1 MKLEMTQKQELKLT
15 PQMLQSMELLQMSA
29 QELEAYLQELVQ
41 ENPAAELSEPEERQD
56 EGEELWRRMQSL
68 ADQDN
73 QNRQYVAAERE
84 ELDPLARI
92 GTDGG
97 LEDTLLL
104 HLSRQL
110 ERSQAPTLVLRGAQ
124 FLAACLDESG
134 YLREE
139 VENLAQ
145 AAGLPAAVLEEG
157 LSLLQTLD
165 PAGVGA
171 RDLSQCLELQL
182 RRAGE
187 EGTALAVVQRG
198 LERLARRQYRAL
210 AQELGVSQQEVLQAE
225 ARIRA
230 LDPRPGAAF
239 APREE
244 PVYLVPDLVV
254 LQGENGLEVHLQESH
269 LPGLRLS
276 GCYCDMYRNDPD
288 PEVRRYLDGK
298 IRQVQWAIQAV
309 EQRRATLLRCAQA
322 LVRRQ
327 QAFFQSPGGSL
338 SPLRLADI
346 AAELSIHESTVSRAV
361 QEKYLQCARGVYPLS
376 FFFTREV
383 GAGEGQSAHEIK
395 NQLLRLIREEDKRRP
410 CSDEKLRQLLAVGGY
425 AVSRRT
431 VAKYREE
438 LEIPSAAGRRA

>member
-210 AQELGVSQQEVLQAE
+210 AQELGVSQQKE
-225 ARIRA
+225 
-230 LDPRPGAAF
+230 
-239 APREE
+239 
-244 PVYLVPDLVV
+244 
-254 LQGENGLEVHLQESH
+254 
-269 LPGLRLS
+269 
-276 GCYCDMYRNDPD
+276 C
-288 PEVRRYLDGK
+288 
-298 IRQVQWAIQAV
+298 
-309 EQRRATLLRCAQA
+309 
-322 LVRRQ
+322 
-327 QAFFQSPGGSL
+327 
-338 SPLRLADI
+338 
-346 AAELSIHESTVSRAV
+346 
-361 QEKYLQCARGVYPLS
+361 
-376 FFFTREV
+376 
-383 GAGEGQSAHEIK
+383 
-395 NQLLRLIREEDKRRP
+395 
-410 CSDEKLRQLLAVGGY
+410 
-425 AVSRRT
+425 
-431 VAKYREE
+431 
-438 LEIPSAAGRRA
+438 

>member
-1 MKLEMTQKQELKLT
+1 MTQKQELKLT

-182 RRAGE
+182 RQGRIPGQQGGAAGGCDGAAESGAGGDHQQGGPLTGRAGLQPAAQNSE
-187 EGTALAVVQRG
+187 PAEQVRLNSLMVLKHLKTTHFLPSFVVQ
-198 LERLARRQYRAL
+198 
-210 AQELGVSQQEVLQAE
+210 
-225 ARIRA
+225 
-230 LDPRPGAAF
+230 F
-239 APREE
+239 WM
-244 PVYLVPDLVV
+244 
-254 LQGENGLEVHLQESH
+254 ES
-269 LPGLRLS
+269 
-276 GCYCDMYRNDPD
+276 
-288 PEVRRYLDGK
+288 
-298 IRQVQWAIQAV
+298 
-309 EQRRATLLRCAQA
+309 
-322 LVRRQ
+322 
-327 QAFFQSPGGSL
+327 
-338 SPLRLADI
+338 
-346 AAELSIHESTVSRAV
+346 
-361 QEKYLQCARGVYPLS
+361 
-376 FFFTREV
+376 
-383 GAGEGQSAHEIK
+383 
-395 NQLLRLIREEDKRRP
+395 
-410 CSDEKLRQLLAVGGY
+410 
-425 AVSRRT
+425 
-431 VAKYREE
+431 
-438 LEIPSAAGRRA
+438 